1 VKVLSIGA
9 IAAAVLAVSAPAVM
23 AQDFGYS
30 DAYDWSGV
38 YAGASVGVASTDPH
52 SKFVTSQV
60 VYPGP
65 TTPISSIPIKSN
77 PNGLVG
83 GFQVGANQQFGNFVI
98 GAEAEIGTG
107 NVTANIPDPLIDHLG
122 TGPGAP
128 VAGDSVTSTS
138 DINGSLLLR
147 AGLGVGRFLP
157 YIAAGI
163 SAAHVWTTA
172 TAGNADDSGVFG
184 GWTVG
189 GGVEMM
195 VADNWSVRA
204 QYLHSQLS
212 GHNFSAG
219 KFFENSSHPVTDSVT
234 LGVNYKFN

>member
-1 VKVLSIGA
+1 MKTLSTA
-9 IAAAVLAVSAPAVM
+9 TAAAAILAVAAPAAI
-23 AQDFGYS
+23 AQDFGYG

-38 YAGASVGVASTDPH
+38 YAGASIGVASSDPH
-52 SKFVTSQV
+52 ARFVKSTPV
-60 VYPGP
+60 FPGI
-65 TTPISSIPIKSN
+65 PISSIPIKSN
-77 PNGLVG
+77 PSGLVG

-122 TGPGAP
+122 TGSGAP

-138 DINGSLLLR
+138 DFNGSLLLR

-157 YIAAGI
+157 YAVAGM

-172 TAGNADDSGVFG
+172 TAGNGDDNGLFG
-184 GWTVG
+184 GWAVG

-195 VADNWSVRA
+195 VADDWSVRA
-204 QYLHSQLS
+204 QYLHTQMS

-219 KFFENSSHPVTDSVT
+219 KFFENSSHPVTDAVT

>member
-1 VKVLSIGA
+1 VNALSIGA
-9 IAAAVLAVSAPAVM
+9 IAAAVLAVSAPAAM

-52 SKFVTSQV
+52 SRFVSS
-60 VYPGP
+60 G
-65 TTPISSIPIKSN
+65 TTPVIGDVFSSIPIKSN
-77 PNGLVG
+77 PNGLIG
-83 GFQVGANQQFGNFVI
+83 GFQVGINQQFGNFVV
-98 GAEAEIGTG
+98 GAEAELGTG
-107 NVTANIPDPLIDHLG
+107 NVTATFADPLIGHYPVA
-122 TGPGAP
+122 PGAP

-138 DINGSLLLR
+138 DLNGSLLLR

-157 YIAAGI
+157 YVAAGI
-163 SAAHVWTTA
+163 TAAHVSTTA
-172 TAGNADDSGVFG
+172 TAGGADDSALFG
-184 GWTVG
+184 GWAVG

-212 GHNFSAG
+212 GRNFSVG
-219 KFFENSSHPVTDSVT
+219 QPFENSSHPVTDSVT
-234 LGVNYKFN
+234 LGVNYKFD